1 MKRILAVTAAIVLLF
16 ALMFAEYRVIMH
28 NIRPYV
34 QGNTVYLEIFGHQD
48 TYYAEDI
55 GVCFEK
61 GDENL
66 IRPQSD

>member
-1 MKRILAVTAAIVLLF
+1 MKRLLTFAAAIALLF
-16 ALMFAEYRVIMH
+16 SLMFAEYRIIMH

-55 GVCFEK
+55 SVCF
-61 GDENL
+61 
-66 IRPQSD
+66 

>member
-1 MKRILAVTAAIVLLF
+1 MKRLLTFAAAIALLF
-16 ALMFAEYRVIMH
+16 SLMFAEYRIIMH

-55 GVCFEK
+55 G
-61 GDENL
+61 
-66 IRPQSD
+66 